1 MGVGK
6 PAAYAMSAYGQ
17 PGIYEA
23 GGTRQLIIWH
33 PTALTSLDPATGVA
47 YGADYVVGPP
57 RDDGDV
63 KRKMREDF
71 LLLLRAQ
78 PLLPAPTKALLKFY
92 AKAWDEAPPA
102 HWSDVIRGLCDEGLV
117 RATRD
122 AAGEHS
128 AALWPA
134 ANYSE
139 LAVMLDGIGGLF
151 TGSE

>member
-1 MGVGK
+1 M
-6 PAAYAMSAYGQ
+6 
-17 PGIYEA
+17 
-23 GGTRQLIIWH
+23 
-33 PTALTSLDPATGVA
+33 DPATGVS

-71 LLLLRAQ
+71 LLLMRAQ
-78 PLLPAPTKALLKFY
+78 TLLPAPTKALLKFY

-122 AAGEHS
+122 AAGEPVEV
-128 AALWPA
+128 W
-134 ANYSE
+134 
-139 LAVMLDGIGGLF
+139 F
-151 TGSE
+151 